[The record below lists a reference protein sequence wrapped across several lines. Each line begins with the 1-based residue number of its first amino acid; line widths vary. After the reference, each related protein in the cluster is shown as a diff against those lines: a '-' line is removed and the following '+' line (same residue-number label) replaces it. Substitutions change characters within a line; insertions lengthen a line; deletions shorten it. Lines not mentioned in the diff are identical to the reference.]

1 MILIVGHKGQDG
13 SILREQLR
21 RDGHAVCGLG
31 RDGLEEPDGAVRTGV
46 SLDDHQS
53 LQDAVARLQP
63 REVYYLAAHHH
74 SAQSLADDGSL
85 LDQSIATNVSGLG
98 AILEAIR
105 RQAPHARLFYAASSH
120 IFGDPP
126 SSPQTEDTP
135 FAPLS
140 PYAVSKVAGVEL
152 CRFFRRAYGTFAACG
167 YLYNH
172 ESPRR
177 RPEFFSRKTA
187 IAVAAIANGSREKLV
202 LGSLDAV
209 VDLGYAPEYTEA
221 MQRIL
226 RLPAAGDFI
235 VASGR
240 AITLETFVAAAFSH
254 IGRDWREHVVLD
266 RNLVRRAAPSRPYVG
281 DARRLALAAGWRT
294 RTSAEELAG
303 IMVDAERKIGREI
316 AG

>member
-13 SILREQLR
+13 SFLREQLL
-21 RDGHAVCGLG
+21 RDGHAVYGLG
-31 RDGLEEPDGAVRTGV
+31 REGLEEPDGSVHTGV
-46 SLDDHQS
+46 SLNDPHS
-53 LQDAVARLQP
+53 LREAVTRVQP
-63 REVYYLAAHHH
+63 REVYYLAVHHH
-74 SAQSLADDGSL
+74 SSQSLADEGSL
-85 LDQSIATNVSGLG
+85 LNQSIATNVSGL
-98 AILEAIR
+98 AAMLEAIR
-105 RQAPHARLFYAASSH
+105 REAPQARLFYAASSH
-120 IFGDPP
+120 VFGDPP
-126 SSPQTEDTP
+126 ASPQTEDTA
-135 FAPLS
+135 FAPQS

-187 IAVAAIANGSREKLV
+187 IAAAAIANGGREKLV

-209 VDLGYAPEYTEA
+209 VDLGYAPEYTQA
-221 MQRIL
+221 MQLIL
-226 RLPAAGDFI
+226 RLPAANDFI

-266 RNLVRRAAPSRPYVG
+266 PNLVRRAPPSHPYVG
-281 DARRLALAAGWRT
+281 DARRLASAAGWRA
-294 RTSAEELAG
+294 RTSAEELAA
-303 IMVDAERKIGREI
+303 IMVDAERKI
-316 AG
+316 